1 MHNKLQ
7 ELTDKIY
14 QEGISKA
21 NDEAGKILAE
31 AKTES
36 ERIVGD
42 AEKKAENIISVAE
55 KKAEEII
62 KNSTSE
68 LKISFRHALNTLK
81 QDLEKTISDSI
92 ISDKVKTAVSND
104 NFIAELILTIY
115 KNWKPQ
121 TGNAQV
127 EVLLPEGSME
137 KIESML
143 RAEISNDL
151 KSGMILKPSSKIKTG
166 FEIMPSGSGF
176 KISAT
181 GDDLEAY
188 LKEFIRPKLAKILFE
203 EK

>member
-21 NDEAGKILAE
+21 NEEAAKILAE
-31 AKTES
+31 AQSES
-36 ERIVGD
+36 ERIIGD
-42 AEKKAENIISVAE
+42 AKKNAENIISVAE
-55 KKAEEII
+55 KKAEEIY

-81 QDLEKTISDSI
+81 QDLEKTISTRI
-92 ISDKVKTAVSND
+92 VSDKVKESISKD
-104 NFIAELILTIY
+104 NFIAELILTIF
-115 KNWKPQ
+115 KNWKPE

-127 EVLLPEGSME
+127 EVLLPAGGLE
-137 KIESML
+137 KIENRLHS
-143 RAEISNDL
+143 EISDHL
-151 KSGMILKPSSKIKTG
+151 KSRITLKPSSRIKTG
-166 FEIMPSGSGF
+166 FEIIPAGSGF

-181 GDDLEAY
+181 GEDLEAY
-188 LKEFIRPKLAKILFE
+188 LKEFIRPKLAEILFE